1 MIKIENAK
9 TKNINFILKGIKEIL
24 ETEKIEFTKKQKIEL
39 KKSIVKD
46 IKRKE
51 IKVAIK
57 ENKPVGF
64 IWFKFSNKIPFG
76 VNYGKMDEKYCWVN
90 WTYVTKKFRNKGIG
104 SALYKE
110 IEKVCKKKGI
120 ETMMLDIFKVN
131 KLSEKVHKKLGFKEL
146 LSIYTKK
153 VS

>member
-9 TKNINFILKGIKEIL
+9 KEHVNFILKGIEEIF
-24 ETEKIEFTKKQKIEL
+24 EIEKATLTKKQKIEL
-39 KKSIVKD
+39 KKSIIKD
-46 IKRKE
+46 IKRRE
-51 IKVAIK
+51 IKIAIK

-64 IWFKFSNKIPFG
+64 IWFKFSDKTPFG
-76 VNYGKMDEKYCWVN
+76 VNYGKWDEKYCWIN

-110 IEKVCKKKGI
+110 IEKICKEKGI
-120 ETMMLDIFKVN
+120 KTIMFDIFKVN
-131 KLSEKVHKKLGFKEL
+131 KLSQKVHKKLGFKEL